1 MGVKRNDANKADAVM
16 NSVKLERI
24 AKKIINAVSMDV
36 VQENDHRIKLRYK
49 ENYKGYDILVECDC
63 FITFKYKNEFECI
76 YKLTVSKDGKPV
88 FQEGDLSDLYSS
100 KSIYLHLNS
109 KFPGYVGEYHD
120 KEQCKGE
127 IGEAVEKELLSKMRK
142 RIDDGEFGLDVYGII
157 KSLGIA
163 ECKVC
168 KLCKKRDN
176 ASISDTTKLKD
187 SPKALDSLR
196 NFLMEN
202 GFSSLKDLHV
212 SVEHGIE
219 SYQESEREDDY
230 EYEKYGSGGDRVC
243 VTLNGKTW
251 HWGM

>member
-1 MGVKRNDANKADAVM
+1 M
-16 NSVKLERI
+16 NSGKLERI

-36 VQENDHRIKLRYK
+36 VQENAYLIKLRYK

-63 FITFKYKNEFECI
+63 FLTFKTVDEFECI

-88 FQEGDLSDLYSS
+88 FQEGDLSDIYSS

-109 KFPGYVGEYHD
+109 RFPGYVGEYHD
-120 KEQCKGE
+120 KEQCKKE

-176 ASISDTTKLKD
+176 VYISDTTKLKD
-187 SPKALDSLR
+187 SSRALDSLR
-196 NFLMEN
+196 NFLMKN

-212 SVEHGIE
+212 SVEHDFE
-219 SYQESEREDDY
+219 SYQDSEREDDY
-230 EYEKYGSGGDRVC
+230 EYEKYGYGGDRVC